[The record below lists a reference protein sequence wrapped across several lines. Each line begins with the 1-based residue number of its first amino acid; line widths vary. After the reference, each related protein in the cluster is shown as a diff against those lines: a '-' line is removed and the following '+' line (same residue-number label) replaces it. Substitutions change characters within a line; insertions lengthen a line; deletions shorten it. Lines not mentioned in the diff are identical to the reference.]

1 MLILAPSILSADFS
15 KLGEQIQA
23 VDKAGAQY
31 IHIDVMDGIFV
42 PSISFGMPVIQSI
55 RPCTD
60 RVFDVHLMI
69 DRPYRYIEE
78 FVKAGSDIITFHVE
92 ACDGRVKETIDK
104 IRGYDKKV
112 GISLNPA
119 TPISEIEPYLELVDL
134 ILVMSVNPGFGGQKY
149 IEGSTEKIAQ
159 FRKLVDERKL
169 EAVISVDGGI
179 KKENVREVL
188 EAGADVVVAGS
199 AVFHGD
205 VEGNTGLFM
214 KQLKEFEEG
223 KKL

>member
-15 KLGEQIQA
+15 RLGEQIQA
-23 VDKAGAQY
+23 VEKAGAQY

-78 FVKAGSDIITFHVE
+78 FVKAGADIITFHVE
-92 ACDGRVKETIDK
+92 ACDCVKETIEK
-104 IRGYDKKV
+104 IRKYGKKV

-119 TPISEIEPYLELVDL
+119 TPISAIEPYLELVDL

-159 FRKLVDERKL
+159 LRKLVDERKL
-169 EAVISVDGGI
+169 NAVISVDGGI

-214 KQLKEFEEG
+214 RLLKEFE
-223 KKL
+223 K

>member
-15 KLGEQIQA
+15 RLGEQIQA
-23 VDKAGAQY
+23 VDRAGAQY

-60 RVFDVHLMI
+60 CVFDVHLMI
-69 DRPYRYIEE
+69 DRPERYIEE
-78 FVKAGSDIITFHVE
+78 FVKAGADIITFHVE
-92 ACDGRVKETIDK
+92 ACGGRVKETIDK
-104 IRGYDKKV
+104 IRSYEKKV

-119 TPISEIEPYLELVDL
+119 TPICEIEPYLELVDL

-149 IEGSTEKIAQ
+149 IEGSTEKIVQ
-159 FRKLVDERKL
+159 LRKLVDERKL
-169 EAVISVDGGI
+169 KAVISVDGGI
-179 KKENVREVL
+179 KKENAGEVL

-205 VEGNTGLFM
+205 VEENTGFFM
-214 KQLKEFEEG
+214 RQLREFER
-223 KKL
+223 

>member
-15 KLGEQIQA
+15 RLGEQIQA
-23 VDKAGAQY
+23 VEKAGAQY

-78 FVKAGSDIITFHVE
+78 FVKAGADIITFHVE
-92 ACDGRVKETIDK
+92 ACDCVKETIEK
-104 IRGYDKKV
+104 IKKYDKKV

-119 TPISEIEPYLELVDL
+119 TPISAIEPYLELVDL

-159 FRKLVDERKL
+159 LRKLVDERKL

-214 KQLKEFEEG
+214 KLLKEFE
-223 KKL
+223 K

>member
-15 KLGEQIQA
+15 RLGEQIQA
-23 VDKAGAQY
+23 VDQAGAGY
-31 IHIDVMDGIFV
+31 IHIDVMDGLFV

-69 DRPYRYIEE
+69 DKPYRYIEE
-78 FVKAGSDIITFHVE
+78 FVKAGADIITFHVE
-92 ACDGRVKETIDK
+92 ACDCVKETIAQ
-104 IRGYDKKV
+104 IRKYDKKA

-159 FRKLVDERKL
+159 LRKLVDERKL
-169 EAVISVDGGI
+169 DAVISVDGGI

-205 VEGNTGLFM
+205 VEENMGFFM
-214 KQLKEFEEG
+214 KQLREFEERNA
-223 KKL
+223 